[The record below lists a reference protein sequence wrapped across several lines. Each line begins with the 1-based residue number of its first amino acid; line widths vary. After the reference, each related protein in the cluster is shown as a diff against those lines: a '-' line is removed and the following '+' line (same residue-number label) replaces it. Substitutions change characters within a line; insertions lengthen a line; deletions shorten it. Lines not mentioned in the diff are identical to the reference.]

1 MSSDADCNC
10 QGACN
15 CRTIRRAP
23 KGTFRVYLRNPIKHE
38 MLMALEV
45 KKSEAKNVDLLK
57 AFISRT
63 LNMNLR
69 GWELYVDM
77 QPVTFSI
84 SSYTF
89 HCITR
94 ELSL

>member
-1 MSSDADCNC
+1 
-10 QGACN
+10 
-15 CRTIRRAP
+15 
-23 KGTFRVYLRNPIKHE
+23 

-45 KKSEAKNVDLLK
+45 KKSEAKNVDSLK

-77 QPVTFSI
+77 QPVTISI

-89 HCITR
+89 RSITR

>member
-1 MSSDADCNC
+1 
-10 QGACN
+10 
-15 CRTIRRAP
+15 
-23 KGTFRVYLRNPIKHE
+23 

-45 KKSEAKNVDLLK
+45 KKNEAKNVDSLK

-77 QPVTFSI
+77 QPVTILI

-89 HCITR
+89 RCITR
-94 ELSL
+94 EFSLVLFRYLFR

>member
-1 MSSDADCNC
+1 
-10 QGACN
+10 
-15 CRTIRRAP
+15 
-23 KGTFRVYLRNPIKHE
+23 

-45 KKSEAKNVDLLK
+45 KKSEAKNVDSLK

-77 QPVTFSI
+77 QPVTISI

>member
-1 MSSDADCNC
+1 
-10 QGACN
+10 
-15 CRTIRRAP
+15 
-23 KGTFRVYLRNPIKHE
+23 
-38 MLMALEV
+38 MALEV
-45 KKSEAKNVDLLK
+45 KKSEAKNVDSLK

-77 QPVTFSI
+77 QPVTISI

-89 HCITR
+89 CCITR

>member
-1 MSSDADCNC
+1 
-10 QGACN
+10 
-15 CRTIRRAP
+15 
-23 KGTFRVYLRNPIKHE
+23 
-38 MLMALEV
+38 MALEV
-45 KKSEAKNVDLLK
+45 KKSKAKNVDSLK

-77 QPVTFSI
+77 QPVTISI

>member
-1 MSSDADCNC
+1 
-10 QGACN
+10 
-15 CRTIRRAP
+15 
-23 KGTFRVYLRNPIKHE
+23 
-38 MLMALEV
+38 MALEV
-45 KKSEAKNVDLLK
+45 KKNEAKNVDSLK

-77 QPVTFSI
+77 QPVTILI

-89 HCITR
+89 RCITR
-94 ELSL
+94 EFSLVLFRYLFR

>member
-1 MSSDADCNC
+1 MFC
-10 QGACN
+10 
-15 CRTIRRAP
+15 RAP

-45 KKSEAKNVDLLK
+45 KKSAAKNVDLFK
-57 AFISRT
+57 AFISHT
-63 LNMNLR
+63 LNMNLH

-77 QPVTFSI
+77 QPVTISI
-84 SSYTF
+84 ASYTF

>member
-1 MSSDADCNC
+1 
-10 QGACN
+10 
-15 CRTIRRAP
+15 
-23 KGTFRVYLRNPIKHE
+23 

-45 KKSEAKNVDLLK
+45 KKSEAKNVDSLK

-63 LNMNLR
+63 LSMNLH

-77 QPVTFSI
+77 QPVTISI

-89 HCITR
+89 RCITR

>member
-1 MSSDADCNC
+1 
-10 QGACN
+10 
-15 CRTIRRAP
+15 
-23 KGTFRVYLRNPIKHE
+23 

-45 KKSEAKNVDLLK
+45 KKSEAKNVDSLK

-77 QPVTFSI
+77 QPVTISI

-89 HCITR
+89 CCITR